1 MNTYTSKS
9 TTLEEAYKNYLIHA
23 RMVFVEK
30 VATTQGHTFSI
41 PTGYLES
48 SGYMITLKDGRAF
61 INMTI
66 GEVEYLLIG
75 LGHYDPEDFKP
86 LSIIEWANGYLNDTG
101 YVAKRDGL
109 DIVVT
114 HPESPFKIKIDTL
127 NSIQILRLTQPRK
140 E

>member
-1 MNTYTSKS
+1 MSKTIQES
-9 TTLEEAYKNYLIHA
+9 YESYFIRYRMLCANKSADCAGHKMFLPLGRLDQSGYLI
-23 RMVFVEK
+23 
-30 VATTQGHTFSI
+30 S
-41 PTGYLES
+41 
-48 SGYMITLKDGRAF
+48 LKDGRAF
-61 INMTI
+61 VNMTI

-75 LGHYDPEDFKP
+75 LGSYDPEDFKP
-86 LSIIEWANGYLNDTG
+86 LSILEWVNGYLNDTG